1 MSPKKIFI
9 LGALILAVGCLWW
22 LERVDREVNRIEIGA
37 KEPAPAHAPA
47 LLPEAEALTENQEP
61 SENRAF
67 FVEYR
72 LQRERVRAKEAEM
85 LNQIIENEKVSAEG
99 KIQAEQQLLALIA
112 LMEKELLVE
121 NMVKAKGYSEAV
133 FFYRER
139 LANVVVNAEELSERE
154 VVQLAEMV
162 SGLTGVKMEEVTVVV
177 HQEK

>member
-22 LERVDREVNRIEIGA
+22 LERVDREVNRIEIVP
-37 KEPAPAHAPA
+37 KEPAHAPA
-47 LLPEAEALTENQEP
+47 LLPEAEALTENLDP
-61 SENRAF
+61 SEYSAF

-99 KIQAEQQLLALIA
+99 KSQAEQQLLALIA

-133 FFYRER
+133 FFHRER

-162 SGLTGVKMEEVTVVV
+162 SGLTGLKMEEVTVVV
-177 HQEK
+177 HREK